1 MQTDNAVR
9 EKDMESKRGR
19 VRPVTRSEN
28 SEELADL
35 KNSWRKVIF
44 NPRLENNFT
53 FPQISLKNLLLSE
66 LGRFIQINGL

>member
-1 MQTDNAVR
+1 M
-9 EKDMESKRGR
+9 
-19 VRPVTRSEN
+19 TRSETA
-28 SEELADL
+28 EEPADL
-35 KNSWRKVIF
+35 EKSWRKVIF